1 MRVALIDEVKVV
13 TTQFIAYFNGKW
25 IPANECKISIA
36 DRGFTLG
43 DGVFEVDRTFNG
55 KIFDLNSHL
64 DRLFRSLKYVRIDPG
79 LTYKEIADISEEV
92 VTRNWPLIATGGDMT
107 VTQRITRGIGRS
119 VSDTGEPTV
128 YIGGAPLDFNRF
140 AHLYDKG
147 CHVVFARTRAYHPDS
162 LDPKVKHQS
171 RMNFV
176 MADLE
181 ANDVDHGAWP
191 VLLDL
196 DGNISEGTGFN
207 IWIVKDGVLKSPADR
222 TMLQGISRKAILE
235 LAKNLDIPVETE
247 DIQLYDAYNAD
258 EVFIS
263 GTSHCMLPVS
273 KLDNRPMGSNI
284 PGPIV
289 SRLLSAWSEQVGVD
303 IIGQSRS
310 QVGLE

>member
-1 MRVALIDEVKVV
+1 MA
-13 TTQFIAYFNGKW
+13 TQFMAYFNGKW
-25 IPANECKISIA
+25 IPTDECKVSIA

-55 KIFDLNSHL
+55 KIFDLNGHL

-79 LTYKEIADISEEV
+79 LTYQEIADISEEV
-92 VTRNWPLIATGGDMT
+92 VDRNWPLIAAGGDMT

-119 VSDTGEPTV
+119 VAETGEPTV
-128 YIGGAPLDFNRF
+128 YIGGASLDFNRF

-196 DGNISEGTGFN
+196 EGNISEGTGFN
-207 IWIVKDGVLKSPADR
+207 IWIVKDGILKSPGDR
-222 TMLQGISRKAILE
+222 TMLQGISRKAILK
-235 LAKNLDIPVETE
+235 LAKNLDIPIQTE

-273 KLDNRPMGSNI
+273 KLDNRPMGSNM
-284 PGPIV
+284 PGPVV